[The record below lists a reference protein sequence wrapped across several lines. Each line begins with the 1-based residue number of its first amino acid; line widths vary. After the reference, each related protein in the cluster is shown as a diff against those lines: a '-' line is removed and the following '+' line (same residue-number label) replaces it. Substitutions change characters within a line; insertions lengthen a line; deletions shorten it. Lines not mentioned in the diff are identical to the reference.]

1 MTGFFIIKHLSKRQF
16 PRFLEQILYL
26 YSVEEVQK
34 NIEAIIFAAESP
46 IKVDELLTYLNKTAE
61 TPFTQEEIEGV
72 IFVIKEKYTAD
83 LFPFELGEVGGG
95 YQFLTKADYHVPV
108 SGFLNRNTVKRLTTA
123 ALESLAII
131 AYKQPVTK
139 SIIETIRGVN
149 ADYTIQKLMEKEL
162 VEIAGG
168 YQFLTKGAY
177 HNTVAIHL
185 KQTTKKRLSQAAL
198 ETLAL
203 IAYKQPVIKSEL
215 EEIRGVSCDYALQK
229 LLEKELVFIAGRSDG
244 PGRPLLYGT
253 TDKFMD
259 YLGINNIQDL
269 PKPKDFKEIENTVG
283 EVPTLEESP
292 TES

>member
-1 MTGFFIIKHLSKRQF
+1 ME
-16 PRFLEQILYL
+16 FLKQH
-26 YSVEEVQK
+26 
-34 NIEAIIFAAESP
+34 IEALIFAAPQAIALEDIKSVLDESMQNDVALSD
-46 IKVDELLTYLNKTAE
+46 IQGLIAQ
-61 TPFTQEEIEGV
+61 TQEQYRQE
-72 IFVIKEKYTAD
+72 
-83 LFPFELGEVGGG
+83 
-95 YQFLTKADYHVPV
+95 
-108 SGFLNRNTVKRLTTA
+108 
-123 ALESLAII
+123 
-131 AYKQPVTK
+131 AY
-139 SIIETIRGVN
+139 
-149 ADYTIQKLMEKEL
+149 AFEL